1 MLQCEKQPQKSL
13 IFVYYWWRCDSSVK
27 QGLCIHKEKH
37 VCLLKWG
44 RGWEARMLLGVLMN
58 ITLCAQGFL
67 TGKWMTECSDALSL
81 LLLAALKMV
90 TCSQRYF
97 FFYKTAPS
105 CQHNMTHI
113 CTLTWSGKFKRLT
126 VTAPSADQT
135 MRGHPV
141 WYVTALESIVSL
153 MSSLSSND
161 ILGEGYFINLWRLD
175 TSATKRCKGK
185 GSGLPR
191 RWLLKFLFNSS
202 YTLHSTA
209 CYSFTLCACLC
220 VCVCVCVGV
229 DVCVCVCM
237 YSQHCILFFYFV
249 CMYACVSMCMHACVR
264 VCMYSQHCI
273 LFFYFVCM
281 YVCVWVGGCTCACMT
296 VCVWSVTTFSFAYLS

>member
-220 VCVCVCVGV
+220 VCVCVCACAWVWM
-229 DVCVCVCM
+229 CVCM
-237 YSQHCILFFYFV
+237 YSQHCILFF
-249 CMYACVSMCMHACVR
+249 
-264 VCMYSQHCI
+264 
-273 LFFYFVCM
+273 
-281 YVCVWVGGCTCACMT
+281 
-296 VCVWSVTTFSFAYLS
+296 